1 VVRARAVPP
10 APATTATTAAI
21 ATTSRRPVR
30 TRDSPRTVPP

>member
-10 APATTATTAAI
+10 APATTAAI